1 LWPLCTSGTSRPLRA
16 CGTRCGLP
24 ASSDRK
30 HHDDDKKAQKSL
42 HRRAPLNEL
51 ITCTRQFIA
60 VNDPPAT

>member
-1 LWPLCTSGTSRPLRA
+1 LWA
-16 CGTRCGLP
+16 CGTRGGLP

-30 HHDDDKKAQKSL
+30 HHDDGKKAQKSL

-60 VNDPPAT
+60 VNDRSAT